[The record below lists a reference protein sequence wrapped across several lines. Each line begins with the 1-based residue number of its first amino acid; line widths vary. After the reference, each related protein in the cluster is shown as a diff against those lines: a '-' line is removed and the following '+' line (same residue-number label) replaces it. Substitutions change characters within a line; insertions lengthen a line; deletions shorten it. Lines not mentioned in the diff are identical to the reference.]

1 VARRIA
7 RRLAQRKDTPVAQYD
22 TRFAVGERD
31 SGVRKV
37 SRLTWR
43 TGLIGAAAAALL
55 GVVFAHP
62 AGASRLQTHNQ
73 PGGIIIPGQPP
84 QPSSGGGQVTSGAS

>member
-1 VARRIA
+1 
-7 RRLAQRKDTPVAQYD
+7 VAQYD
-22 TRFAVGERD
+22 TRFAVVERD

-43 TGLIGAAAAALL
+43 AGLIGAAVAALFGL
-55 GVVFAHP
+55 VLAHP
-62 AGASRLQTHNQ
+62 ANASRQQSHNN
-73 PGGIIIPGQPP
+73 PGGIVIPGQPP

>member
-1 VARRIA
+1 
-7 RRLAQRKDTPVAQYD
+7 VAQHD
-22 TRFAVGERD
+22 TRFAVSERD

-43 TGLIGAAAAALL
+43 AGLIGAAVAAVF
-55 GVVFAHP
+55 GVVLAHP
-62 AGASRLQTHNQ
+62 ANASRLQTHNNE
-73 PGGIIIPGQPP
+73 PGGIVIPGQPP

>member
-1 VARRIA
+1 
-7 RRLAQRKDTPVAQYD
+7 VAQYD

-43 TGLIGAAAAALL
+43 AGLVGAGVAALIG
-55 GVVFAHP
+55 VTFAHP
-62 AGASRLQTHNQ
+62 AGASRTARPSQQ
-73 PGGIIIPGQPP
+73 GAIIIPGQPP

>member
-1 VARRIA
+1 
-7 RRLAQRKDTPVAQYD
+7 VAQYD
-22 TRFAVGERD
+22 TWFAVGERD

-43 TGLIGAAAAALL
+43 AGLIGAAVAALL
-55 GVVFAHP
+55 GVVLAHP
-62 AGASRLQTHNQ
+62 ANASRQPGQTQ

-84 QPSSGGGQVTSGAS
+84 KPSSGGGQVTSGAS

>member
-1 VARRIA
+1 
-7 RRLAQRKDTPVAQYD
+7 VAQYD

-43 TGLIGAAAAALL
+43 AGLIGAAVAAVF
-55 GVVFAHP
+55 GVVLAHP
-62 AGASRLQTHNQ
+62 ASASRQQTHNQ
-73 PGGIIIPGQPP
+73 QSGITIPGQPP

>member
-1 VARRIA
+1 
-7 RRLAQRKDTPVAQYD
+7 VAQYD

-37 SRLTWR
+37 NRLTWR
-43 TGLIGAAAAALL
+43 AGFMGAAVAAIL
-55 GVVFAHP
+55 GVAFAHP
-62 AGASRLQTHNQ
+62 ANASRQQTHNQ

-84 QPSSGGGQVTSGAS
+84 KPSSGGGQVTSGAS

>member
-1 VARRIA
+1 M
-7 RRLAQRKDTPVAQYD
+7 AQYD

-43 TGLIGAAAAALL
+43 VGLVGAAAAGLVGL
-55 GVVFAHP
+55 VLAHP
-62 AGASRLQTHNQ
+62 ASASRQQAHEQ
-73 PGGIIIPGQPP
+73 PGVIIIPGQPP
-84 QPSSGGGQVTSGAS
+84 QPSTGGGQVTSGAS

>member
-1 VARRIA
+1 M
-7 RRLAQRKDTPVAQYD
+7 AQYD
-22 TRFAVGERD
+22 PWFAVDERD
-31 SGVRKV
+31 LGVRKV

-43 TGLIGAAAAALL
+43 AGLIGAAVAAVL

-62 AGASRLQTHNQ
+62 ASASRTQTRDE
-73 PGGIIIPGQPP
+73 PSGIIIPGQPP

>member
-1 VARRIA
+1 M
-7 RRLAQRKDTPVAQYD
+7 AQYD

-43 TGLIGAAAAALL
+43 AGLIGAAAAAIF
-55 GVVFAHP
+55 GVVLAHP
-62 AGASRLQTHNQ
+62 ANASRQQTHDQ
-73 PGGIIIPGQPP
+73 QGGIIIPGQPP
-84 QPSSGGGQVTSGAS
+84 QPTSGGGQVTSGGS

>member
-1 VARRIA
+1 
-7 RRLAQRKDTPVAQYD
+7 VAQYD
-22 TRFAVGERD
+22 TRFAVVERD

-43 TGLIGAAAAALL
+43 AGLIGTAAAALF
-55 GVVFAHP
+55 GVVLAHP
-62 AGASRLQTHNQ
+62 ANASRQQAHNH
-73 PGGIIIPGQPP
+73 PGGIIVPGQPP

>member
-1 VARRIA
+1 
-7 RRLAQRKDTPVAQYD
+7 VAQYD

-43 TGLIGAAAAALL
+43 AGLIGTGVAALI
-55 GVVFAHP
+55 GVAFAHP
-62 AGASRLQTHNQ
+62 AGASRVARPSQQ
-73 PGGIIIPGQPP
+73 GEIIIPGQPP
-84 QPSSGGGQVTSGAS
+84 QPTSGGGQVTSGAS

>member
-1 VARRIA
+1 
-7 RRLAQRKDTPVAQYD
+7 VAQYD

-43 TGLIGAAAAALL
+43 AGLIGAAVAALF
-55 GVVFAHP
+55 GVVLAHP
-62 AGASRLQTHNQ
+62 AAASRTGQQNQ
-73 PGGIIIPGQPP
+73 QGEIIVPGQPP
-84 QPSSGGGQVTSGAS
+84 QPTSGGGQVTSGAS

>member
-1 VARRIA
+1 
-7 RRLAQRKDTPVAQYD
+7 VAQYD

-31 SGVRKV
+31 LGVRKV

-43 TGLIGAAAAALL
+43 AGLIGAAAAALF

-62 AGASRLQTHNQ
+62 ANASSRQHDQ

-84 QPSSGGGQVTSGAS
+84 KPTSGGGQVTSGAS